1 MMSGVREKDSASAG
15 ANFTMHECACVHVCA
30 SMHV

>member
-1 MMSGVREKDSASAG
+1 MMSGVREKDSDKG